1 MAITR
6 EKKEDLI
13 QRYVSDLKDSE
24 AIIITGYRGLKVKDV
39 EKLRRKIRDADGS
52 FAVVKN
58 TLAVRALQKAGW
70 TVADDLLTGPV
81 GIGFCHQNVGG
92 VAKAIT
98 DFAKENELLKI
109 SGGVLGSRIIDE
121 AAVKSLANLPP
132 LEVVRAQ
139 FLGLLNTPAARLAGV
154 VASGVRQ
161 MVNVL
166 NAYAEKD
173 KNEAAT
179 EA

>member
-24 AIIITGYRGLKVKDV
+24 AIIITSYRGLKVKDV
-39 EKLRRKIRDADGS
+39 EKLRRKIRDAEGS
-52 FAVVKN
+52 FAIVKN
-58 TLAVRALQKAGW
+58 TLAARALQEAGW
-70 TVADDLLTGPV
+70 TAADDLLTGPV
-81 GIGFCHQNVGG
+81 GIGFCHHNIGG
-92 VAKAIT
+92 VAKAIA
-98 DFAKENELLKI
+98 DFAKENDLLKI
-109 SGGVLGSRIIDE
+109 NGGVLGGRVIDE
-121 AAVKSLANLPP
+121 AGAKSLANLPP

-139 FLGLLNTPAARLAGV
+139 FLGLLNTPASRLAGV
-154 VASGVRQ
+154 VAGGVRQ

-173 KNEAAT
+173 KEAAA